1 MRMEKINSGTIK
13 VTITN
18 QELDERGID
27 LLSLLG
33 DEDGI
38 ESFLYSILDEIDV
51 DDEFKSTGA
60 VSFQVLPNSTGLD
73 MFIKNKNVFDN
84 QNQINNNDDEQV
96 EDDNVDDEIEDDE
109 NDNETYDGA
118 GSEMFTDTGED
129 RTDEQR
135 AQLPSMGHF
144 KDYTDTKSLY
154 SLIRAKEML
163 GKILD
168 FKSEDYKYDDKTKE
182 FIDNIQL
189 NLSTMIDALERSD
202 DYAHYKLMM
211 IATINQARSERQ
223 DLDSTSKRSNSDPF
237 KDMVKNVK
245 QPSLGHFNPQLEKWE
260 MILKVSDFDNVVK
273 LADAI
278 HGIQDVDSI
287 LYKVGSFYVVQLT
300 TTRTENEVDFKH
312 FTSAVS
318 EAVEYGNQINAVDFK
333 HYNDKKVIMDHSA
346 MTQVNKYFG

>member
-1 MRMEKINSGTIK
+1 MMRMEKINSGTIK

-60 VSFQVLPNSTGLD
+60 VSFQVLPNSNGLD

-84 QNQINNNDDEQV
+84 QNQINNNDDEVTSDQ
-96 EDDNVDDEIEDDE
+96 EENDDNDV
-109 NDNETYDGA
+109 YDGA
-118 GSEMFTDTGED
+118 DSEMFTDTGED
-129 RTDEQR
+129 KTDEQR
-135 AQLPSMGHF
+135 AQLPSIGHF

-168 FKSEDYKYDDKTKE
+168 FKSENHNFDETTKE

-189 NLSTMIDALERSD
+189 NLSTMIDALEKSD
-202 DYAHYKLMM
+202 DFAHYKLMM

-223 DLDSTSKRSNSDPF
+223 DLDATSKRSNSDSF
-237 KDMVKNVK
+237 KDMVKNAK

-260 MILKVSDFDNVVK
+260 MILKVSDFDNVIK

-278 HGIQDVDSI
+278 HGAEDVDSI
-287 LYKVGSFYVVQLT
+287 LYKIGSFYVVQFT
-300 TTRTENEVDFKH
+300 TTRTENEVDFKN

-318 EAVEYGNQINAVDFK
+318 EAVEYGNQINSVDFK

-346 MTQVNKYFG
+346 MNQVNKYFG